1 MNYPLVIQQFAIER
15 GHLYLS
21 YPLKMLIFHGYVTL
35 AEANYFMGFDQ
46 GTFMGFMQQTKP
58 L

>member
-46 GTFMGFMQQTKP
+46 
-58 L
+58 